1 MGYIREITIDAPV
14 DAVWRALSSVEELE
28 RWLAPKVEIE
38 LREGGAF
45 EASWGAG
52 GEARAAGE
60 ASAGGGATSGAGEAG
75 EAGDTKGCRI
85 VAVEPNKRL
94 RFQWRGKHEFD
105 DLFAPPHGPT
115 EIEVRLV
122 ERDGATHLALEQ
134 PETRHGRDWAA
145 YDEWMAET
153 WEEKL
158 QALRRECEGG
168 EDSPYFRE

>member
-14 DAVWRALSSVEELE
+14 AAVWRALSSPEELE
-28 RWLAPKVEIE
+28 RWLAPKVEVE

-45 EASWGAG
+45 EASWG
-52 GEARAAGE
+52 ER
-60 ASAGGGATSGAGEAG
+60 
-75 EAGDTKGCRI
+75 GDTKGCRI
-85 VAVEPNKRL
+85 VALEPQKRL

-115 EIEVRLV
+115 EVEVRLFD
-122 ERDGATHLALEQ
+122 RDGATHVALEQ

-145 YDEWMAET
+145 YDEWMAEA

-168 EDSPYFRE
+168 DDSPYFRE

>member
-14 DAVWRALSSVEELE
+14 DAVWRAFSSPGELE
-28 RWLAPKVEIE
+28 RWLAPKVEVE
-38 LREGGAF
+38 FREGGAF
-45 EASWGAG
+45 EASWG
-52 GEARAAGE
+52 ER
-60 ASAGGGATSGAGEAG
+60 
-75 EAGDTKGCRI
+75 GDTKGCRI
-85 VAVEPNKRL
+85 VAIEPAKRL

-122 ERDGATHLALEQ
+122 ERDGATHVALEQ

-145 YDEWMAET
+145 YDEWMAEA

-158 QALRRECEGG
+158 QALRRKCEGSD
-168 EDSPYFRE
+168 DSPYFRE